1 MNTKIFFL
9 YLAYALFAFILL
21 LYLLFPKETAG
32 RLMADRLNRITPE
45 LSVRLNPVTLV
56 PPLSL
61 KTLKPEITLF
71 NRTTV
76 TLDSLLLSPDLLTLY
91 GSNRKL
97 NFSAEAF
104 KGGISGEILSQGST
118 SMTFNSKFS
127 GIKIDPVEYTNK
139 EIFIRSRFIL
149 DGTLEYKNQEPL
161 LRLVRGTL
169 LLSELIT
176 EVDNPMLEN
185 LGISQ
190 LHFSTINITYTI
202 NNNLLEIISFK
213 AVGDEMTITMTGTGS
228 LDFPIEK
235 SALNLR
241 GDIRP
246 EPSYVAGFAEISSI
260 AMLFNNSKK
269 GGIPFTISGT
279 LEKPRFKL

>member
-21 LYLLFPKETAG
+21 FYLLFPKETAG

-45 LSVRLNPVTLV
+45 LSVRLNPVKLV
-56 PPLSL
+56 PPLGL
-61 KTLKPEITLF
+61 KALKPEITLF
-71 NRTTV
+71 KRTTV
-76 TLDSLLLSPDLLTLY
+76 NLDYLLLSQDLLTLL

-97 NFSAEAF
+97 NFKAEAF
-104 KGGISGEILSQGST
+104 KGVLDGELVSPQAN
-118 SMTFNSKFS
+118 SMTLNSKFS
-127 GIKIDPVEYTNK
+127 GIEIGPLEYTNK

-149 DGTLEYKNQEPL
+149 DGTFEYKNQQAL
-161 LRLVRGTL
+161 CLAKGTL
-169 LLSELIT
+169 LLSKLIT
-176 EVDNPMLEN
+176 ELDNPMLEN

-190 LHFSTINITYTI
+190 LHFSTVNIDYTI
-202 NNNLLEIISFK
+202 NKNLLEIISFK
-213 AVGDEMTITMTGTGS
+213 AVGDEVTITMAGTGS
-228 LDFPIEK
+228 LEFPVEK
-235 SALNLR
+235 SVLNLR

-260 AMLFNNSKK
+260 AILFDDSKK